1 VVAAAK
7 PTILIAGAGTVGLT
21 VAALLLTGR
30 CADRVRVQVLEARS
44 LPRWQP
50 ERTDLRV
57 YALSRAS
64 QQVLQRL
71 GIWQAVLASRACA
84 YRCMHVWEGDDP
96 TGLSSLDF
104 DSAEIGEPDLG
115 HIVEDSLLR
124 SRLIELIESHP
135 NAEIATGAELESVS
149 VASHVATVKLRN
161 GGAAAGTL
169 LIAADGT
176 ESVVRSLLDMPV
188 VARGYAQTAL
198 VTHVASARAHRETA
212 WQRFLPEG
220 PLAFLPLTDGRSSVV
235 WSLPTPQA
243 QHLLSASEPEFLAAL
258 QSASG
263 GVLGTLEGVSARAG
277 FPLQMLHALKYCR
290 ARVALVGDAA
300 HTVHP
305 LAGQGMNLGLLDA
318 ACIADVFEQALLR
331 GEDPGD
337 LKVLHRYERQRKG
350 DNLQM
355 LVALDALHHL
365 FRLPAWAAPFR
376 AFGLGAVDGSG
387 TAKRLLMRRALGL
400 NAGRKNL
407 VRWSHGHGEHRIRS
421 YETY

>member
-1 VVAAAK
+1 MTAAAK
-7 PTILIAGAGTVGLT
+7 PTVLIAGAGAVGLT

-30 CADRVRVQVLEARS
+30 CADRVRVRVLEARG
-44 LPRWQP
+44 LPHWRP

-71 GIWQAVLASRACA
+71 GIWQTVLATRACA
-84 YRCMHVWEGDDP
+84 YRRMHVWEGADP

-115 HIVEDSLLR
+115 HIVEDGLLR
-124 SRLIELIESHP
+124 SRLIDLIESSP
-135 NAEIATGAELESVS
+135 NADIATGAELESVS
-149 VASHVATVKLRN
+149 FASHEVTVRLRN
-161 GGAAAGTL
+161 GGAATGML

-176 ESVVRSLLDMPV
+176 ESVVRSLLEVPV
-188 VARGYAQTAL
+188 AARAYAQTAL
-198 VTHVASARAHRETA
+198 VTHVASERPHRDTA
-212 WQRFLPEG
+212 WQRFLPGG

-235 WSLPTPQA
+235 WSLPTEQA
-243 QHLLSASEPEFLAAL
+243 QLLLTAPEPEFLAQL
-258 QSASG
+258 QNASG
-263 GVLGTLEGVSARAG
+263 DVLGELTSISERAA
-277 FPLQMLHALKYCR
+277 FPLQRLHALRYCR

-300 HTVHP
+300 HTIHP

-318 ACIADVFEQALLR
+318 ASLAGVFEQAVLR

-355 LVALDALHHL
+355 LLALDALHHL
-365 FRLPAWAAPFR
+365 FALPAWMAPLR
-376 AFGLGAVDGSG
+376 AFGMGAIDASG
-387 TAKRLLMRRALGL
+387 MAKRLLMHRALGL
-400 NAGRKNL
+400 NAGSKNL
-407 VRWSHGHGEHRIRS
+407 LRWSHGQGKHRIGS
-421 YETY
+421 HETY